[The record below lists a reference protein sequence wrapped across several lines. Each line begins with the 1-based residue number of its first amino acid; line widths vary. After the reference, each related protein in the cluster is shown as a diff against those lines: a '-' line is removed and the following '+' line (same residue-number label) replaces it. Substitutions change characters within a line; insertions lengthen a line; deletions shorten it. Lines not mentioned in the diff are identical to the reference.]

1 MVKNKSDIFII
12 CGEKSGDTHGSF
24 LVKEL
29 LKINPSLKIHCW
41 GGDMMEKAGA
51 ILLQNYNSY
60 NVMGFLEVFLKLN
73 YLSKK
78 LNECKKHL
86 LELNPKVI
94 LLIDFPGFNLRI
106 AKFSK
111 INNFNVHYYIP
122 PKAWAWNKKRV
133 KILSKFTDMIYSILP
148 FELEFF
154 RSNGCEIK
162 YVGNPVFNQVTNLK
176 TNKKSSQKIISLL
189 PGSRKSEIKYSLPIF
204 IKLCKEL
211 SSYKFLVCAV
221 NNIPKRDYSSIQN
234 IKNVKLIFDDTYNS
248 VSSSDLAIV
257 MSGTASLE
265 VAYLNIPHAV
275 VYKTSRLS
283 YLIAKLLVRVKYFS
297 LTNLILNKKVVN
309 EFIQDDFNI
318 DKLIL
323 EIERLSDSE
332 VISEIQDDYLK
343 IKKVIGVKNSS
354 KEVAESLIK
363 SL

>member
-1 MVKNKSDIFII
+1 
-12 CGEKSGDTHGSF
+12 
-24 LVKEL
+24 
-29 LKINPSLKIHCW
+29 
-41 GGDMMEKAGA
+41 MMEKAGA
-51 ILLQNYNSY
+51 KLLQNYSSY
-60 NVMGFLEVFLKLN
+60 NVIGFLEVILKLN
-73 YLSKK
+73 YLVKK
-78 LNECKKHL
+78 LNECKKNI
-86 LELNPKVI
+86 LELNPKII

-204 IKLCKEL
+204 IKLCKKL
-211 SSYKFLVCAV
+211 SRYKFLVCCV
-221 NNIPKRDYSSIQN
+221 DNIPKRNYKTIQN

-265 VAYLNIPHAV
+265 VAYLDIPHAV
-275 VYKTSRLS
+275 VYKTSRIS
-283 YLIAKLLVRVKYFS
+283 YFIAKLLVKVKYFS

-332 VISEIQDDYLK
+332 VKSKMQADYLK
-343 IKKVIGVKNSS
+343 IKEIIGVKNSS
-354 KEVAESLIK
+354 KEVAESLIR